1 MKRLMLS
8 RKTIRNKSK
17 IKEGYKNWKE
27 LNRIK
32 RKEKVRKI
40 NNNLSK
46 MVDLITIKIIKIKTR
61 VIIIISTNLNKM
73 VNKKTV
79 IIIKAFKR
87 LNKTNQNQIKTIS
100 NLNQNPTKDKTNSI
114 EINQLKIIILTKN
127 SITIIKATAETE
139 KVILI
144 TKGIESSDYQTRNV
158 KWFFIW
164 H

>member
-1 MKRLMLS
+1 
-8 RKTIRNKSK
+8 
-17 IKEGYKNWKE
+17 
-27 LNRIK
+27 
-32 RKEKVRKI
+32 
-40 NNNLSK
+40 

-158 KWFFIW
+158 K
-164 H
+164 